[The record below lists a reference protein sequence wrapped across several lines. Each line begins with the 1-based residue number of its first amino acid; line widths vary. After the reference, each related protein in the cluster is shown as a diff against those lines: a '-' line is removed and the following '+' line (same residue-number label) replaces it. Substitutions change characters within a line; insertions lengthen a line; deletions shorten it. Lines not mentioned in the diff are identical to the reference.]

1 MSCLPGELPRLSPHL
16 GDISEHN
23 DGPDNFAAAGVDG
36 GDAVVDRKFAVVAG
50 NQQAVVP
57 LVNNPT
63 FGQSEFGDI
72 FDLQPGSFVNY
83 SQHTGEGQTFSFRGR
98 PTREFFGNWIKGGN
112 VAVGV
117 RRDSGVAGR
126 LERNPSR

>member
-1 MSCLPGELPRLSPHL
+1 MRRGGMSWLPGELLPLSSHF
-16 GDISEHN
+16 GGIQEHN
-23 DGPDNFAAAGVDG
+23 HGPDNFAAAGVDG

-63 FGQSEFGDI
+63 FAQSDFGDI
-72 FDLQPGSFVNY
+72 FDRQPGSFVNY
-83 SQHTGEGQTFSFRGR
+83 SQHTGEGPTFSFRGR

-112 VAVGV
+112 VAGGV
-117 RRDSGVAGR
+117 SSDYGIADR
-126 LERNPSR
+126 L